1 MMMMIT
7 MTAVC
12 IHKALC
18 RFSAA
23 HRYKEITA
31 VDVNRLHSAP
41 LNYCFELA
49 NDILAPPK
57 KAFVLLIIFSN
68 HACLCKSVYVS
79 ICICCGGAY
88 SFQQFAAAAVSEVVL
103 MVDRTW

>member
-1 MMMMIT
+1 MR
-7 MTAVC
+7 

-18 RFSAA
+18 RFSAV
-23 HRYKEITA
+23 HRYTEITA

-68 HACLCKSVYVS
+68 HRVFVVERVCEYMHMFSY
-79 ICICCGGAY
+79 GAY
-88 SFQQFAAAAVSEVVL
+88 SFQ
-103 MVDRTW
+103 

>member
-1 MMMMIT
+1 MVVL
-7 MTAVC
+7 TADDCCGSV
-12 IHKALC
+12 INKAIC
-18 RFSAA
+18 VGSMQR
-23 HRYKEITA
+23 RYKEITA

-68 HACLCKSVYVS
+68 HACFC
-79 ICICCGGAY
+79 A
-88 SFQQFAAAAVSEVVL
+88 
-103 MVDRTW
+103 